1 MDTHYNRLT
10 EAALTYTHILCFGR
24 KNHIL
29 HPKIAIFK
37 MIKVCSILHKHANP
51 MKIHGENEF
60 YIKRCLIYHIHVCI
74 LNALPLRLNENLSQ
88 LYVSTSNMVLMEIA
102 IGRCSYEARYFYL

>member
-37 MIKVCSILHKHANP
+37 MIKVCSILHKHANA

-60 YIKRCLIYHIHVCI
+60 YIKRSLIYHTCLYIKCVTFEFKWKLITTLCI
-74 LNALPLRLNENLSQ
+74 N
-88 LYVSTSNMVLMEIA
+88 
-102 IGRCSYEARYFYL
+102 